1 MKIISIRR
9 GYECDHS
16 TRDYGYISGIKVF
29 YDYGTFE
36 MTFSL
41 PYNTKLFK
49 LLKGYENIEAEK
61 RFNRIE
67 ITVYLYSE
75 VLGEDE
81 YEYVSLAESIREEL
95 VKQNIEV
102 IKLLDAYH
110 GEKDEFTT
118 MKPKTDVGKMLQ
130 ETLTP
135 LY

>member
-1 MKIISIRR
+1 MKIISIRK

-16 TRDYGYISGIKVF
+16 SRDYGYISGVKVF

-49 LLKGYENIEAEK
+49 LLKSYENIEAEK
-61 RFNRIE
+61 RFNIIE
-67 ITVYLYSE
+67 VTVYLYSE
-75 VLGEDE
+75 ELGEDE
-81 YEYVSLAESIREEL
+81 YEYVSLAETIREEL

-110 GEKDEFTT
+110 GEEDEFTT
-118 MKPKTDVGKMLQ
+118 MKPKTEGGKMLQ
-130 ETLTP
+130 KTLTVW
-135 LY
+135 Y